1 MTTTSADPA
10 PIFADARQMQDAA
23 LQRMAA
29 GDIRDAAD
37 KAWCAAKRAI
47 DALIL
52 ARTGNLP
59 PKSPD
64 TTRNLLRLAED
75 NPELRGLLGGYTTR
89 RDILH
94 GDCFYTGLCEP
105 VDAIQS
111 LIHETADF
119 IRDAHTLART

>member
-1 MTTTSADPA
+1 MTTTSADA
-10 PIFADARQMQDAA
+10 ASVFADARRMHSAA

-29 GDIRDAAD
+29 GDVRDAAD
-37 KAWCAAKRAI
+37 KAWCAAKRAT

-52 ARTGNLP
+52 ARTGQLP

-64 TTRNLLRLAED
+64 TTRALLRLAQD
-75 NPELRGLLGGYTTR
+75 HPQLRSLRARYTER

-105 VDAIQS
+105 MDAIENIIS
-111 LIHETADF
+111 ETADF
-119 IRDAHTLART
+119 IRDAEAFAAS